1 MSFNISNVGK
11 TNRKRVRSAI
21 ITDSPGKK
29 LLISVQSS
37 SVEKSSKKQKTKAGK
52 KLAFSK
58 FASNTNE
65 GSSSKSNEDD
75 IICDVSSED
84 SSENFS
90 NFDHETAIIPQIGNY
105 VVVKFDDKR
114 LLHFVGQILT
124 DKNEDD
130 DYEVLFLR
138 RHSKCNGFAE
148 PAVDDIHSVSSSDVV
163 MVLPSQCNGTTER
176 TEGIKK
182 SAVDLSTFNL

>member
-1 MSFNISNVGK
+1 M
-11 TNRKRVRSAI
+11 RSAI

-37 SVEKSSKKQKTKAGK
+37 SVAKSSKKQKSKAGK

-65 GSSSKSNEDD
+65 SNEDD
-75 IICDVSSED
+75 IICDKSSED
-84 SSENFS
+84 SSKNFS
-90 NFDHETAIIPQIGNY
+90 DFDRETAIIPQIGNY

-124 DKNEDD
+124 DKDEDD

-138 RHSKCNGFAE
+138 RHPKCNEFVE

-163 MVLPSQCNGTTER
+163 MVLPSPCNGTTKR

-182 SAVDLSTFNL
+182 SVVDLSTFNL

>member
-1 MSFNISNVGK
+1 MC
-11 TNRKRVRSAI
+11 
-21 ITDSPGKK
+21 
-29 LLISVQSS
+29 
-37 SVEKSSKKQKTKAGK
+37 SKIFKQNSKAGK
-52 KLAFSK
+52 KLAFLK

-65 GSSSKSNEDD
+65 ESSSDSNEDD
-75 IICDVSSED
+75 VICDDSSED
-84 SSENFS
+84 SSEDFND
-90 NFDHETAIIPQIGNY
+90 FDHETAIIPEIGNY

-124 DKNEDD
+124 DKDEDD

-138 RHSKCNGFAE
+138 RHPKCNGFVA

-163 MVLPSQCNGTTER
+163 MVLPSPCNGTTKR

-182 SAVDLSTFNL
+182 FAVDLSTFNL

>member
-1 MSFNISNVGK
+1 M
-11 TNRKRVRSAI
+11 
-21 ITDSPGKK
+21 
-29 LLISVQSS
+29 LISVQSS
-37 SVEKSSKKQKTKAGK
+37 SVAKSSKKQKSKAGK

-65 GSSSKSNEDD
+65 GSSSESNEDD
-75 IICDVSSED
+75 VICDDSSED

-90 NFDHETAIIPQIGNY
+90 DFDHEIAIIPQISHY
-105 VVVKFDDKR
+105 VVKFDDKR

-124 DKNEDD
+124 DKDEDD

-138 RHSKCNGFAE
+138 RYPKCNGFVE
-148 PAVDDIHSVSSSDVV
+148 PAVDDIHSVFSSDVV
-163 MVLPSQCNGTTER
+163 MVLPSPCNGTTKR

-182 SAVDLSTFNL
+182 FAVDLSTFNL